1 MRMLKSIIF
10 AATTFLVFASCQKEL
25 KFDNTGLSA
34 GTFKKD
40 AGGDCGSITV
50 NGIFKKDSVLTT
62 ANFVDVQ
69 VNVSYPGTFDI
80 KSDAVNGY
88 SFSKTGSVV
97 LGANTVRLYA
107 AGKPIAA
114 GTNIFTITYGTSTC
128 TFAITVPGP
137 GVVPAVFTLSGSPAA
152 CLNAT
157 VGGIYTVNTTLA
169 PANTITI
176 EVDVTTTGTY
186 GIAAAP
192 VPTNGFAF
200 TGSGTFTSAGK
211 QLVTLTGT
219 GTPQRAGVS
228 SVSVTSISNTCTIP
242 VTVQSAAPPAV
253 FTLDGAPAA
262 CTGFTIAGI
271 YTAGSASSAGNTVK
285 LNVNVTTAGSY
296 NITTNTVNGIS
307 FSGTGILALGQ
318 QTIILTATGIP
329 TVAGT
334 FNTFKPN
341 IATTCNFAVTFVP
354 AAVPLNGDYFPL
366 TNNSWWSYDIVGQT
380 DTIYN
385 VVYGTKVYNTNTYTE
400 VQENF
405 GGAPNDTVHYRKSSN
420 NYFQWVISDWYS
432 AQFAFDNPAVVDINF
447 LKENTATGTTW
458 QSATYSGPIGSGSA
472 NADLKYDF
480 KIENANTSILVN
492 GKNYT
497 NVIYV
502 SVTVQLKIAP
512 SPVFT
517 AFEKNDFYYAKG
529 IGLVKV
535 RYNDLLGGTVIGE
548 VDIRNYKV
556 N

>member
-10 AATTFLVFASCQKEL
+10 AAAALVAFASCQKEL
-25 KFDNTGLSA
+25 KFDNSGASSGA
-34 GTFKKD
+34 FKKD
-40 AGGDCGSITV
+40 AGGDCSPITV

-80 KSDAVNGY
+80 KSDSVNGY

-97 LGANTVRLYA
+97 LGANTLRLYA
-107 AGKPIAA
+107 TGKPVSA
-114 GTNIFTITYGTSTC
+114 GTDKFTIKYGTSNC
-128 TFAITVPGP
+128 TFNITVPGP
-137 GVVPAVFTLSGSPAA
+137 GVVPAGFTLSGSPGA

-157 VGGIYTVNTTLA
+157 VGGVYTVNTQLA
-169 PANTITI
+169 PLNTLTI
-176 EVDVTTTGTY
+176 EIDVTTTGTY
-186 GIAAAP
+186 VIAASA
-192 VPTNGFAF
+192 VPANGFAF
-200 TGSGTFTSAGK
+200 TGSGTFTSVGK

-219 GTPQRAGVS
+219 GTPQRAEVS
-228 SVSVTSISNTCTIP
+228 AVNVTNISSTCTIP
-242 VTVQSAAPPAV
+242 VTVQPSAPPAV
-253 FTLDGAPAA
+253 FTLNGAPGT
-262 CTGFTIAGI
+262 CTGFTVAGV
-271 YTAGSASSAGNTVK
+271 YTAGSASSASNTVK

-307 FSGTGILALGQ
+307 FSGTGTLALGQ

-329 TVAGT
+329 AVAGT

-341 IATTCNFAVTFVP
+341 IASSCDFAVTFVP
-354 AAVPLNGDYFPL
+354 ATLPLNGDYFPL
-366 TNNSWWSYDIVGQT
+366 TNNSWWSYDIVGQP

-405 GGAPNDTVHYRKSSN
+405 GGAPNDTVHYRKSGN

-480 KIENANTSILVN
+480 KIENANTSIVVN
-492 GKNYT
+492 GKSYT

-529 IGLVKV
+529 IGLIKVK
-535 RYNDLLGGTVIGE
+535 YNDLLGGMVLGE

>member
-10 AATTFLVFASCQKEL
+10 AAATLVAFVSCQKEL
-25 KFDNTGLSA
+25 KFDNSGASS

-40 AGGDCGSITV
+40 GSGDCSPITI

-69 VNVSYPGTFDI
+69 ISVSYPGTFDI
-80 KSDAVNGY
+80 KSDSVNGY

-97 LGANTVRLYA
+97 LGLNTIRLYA
-107 AGKPIAA
+107 IGKPLAA

-152 CLNAT
+152 CINAT
-157 VGGIYTVNTTLA
+157 VGGVYTVNTALA
-169 PANTITI
+169 PSNTLTI

-186 GIAAAP
+186 VIAASP

-200 TGSGTFTSAGK
+200 TGSGTFTSLGK

-219 GTPQRAGVS
+219 GTPQRAEVS
-228 SVSVTSISNTCTIP
+228 AVNVTNISSTCNIP
-242 VTVQSAAPPAV
+242 VTVQPAAPPAV
-253 FTLDGAPAA
+253 FTLDGAPAT
-262 CTGFTIAGI
+262 CTGFTVAGV
-271 YTAGSASSAGNTVK
+271 YTAGSAASAGNTVK
-285 LNVNVTTAGSY
+285 LNVTVTTVGSY

-307 FSGTGILALGQ
+307 FSGTGTLALGA

-341 IATTCNFAVTFVP
+341 IATTCDFAVTFLP
-354 AAVPLNGDYFPL
+354 ATVPLNGDYFPL
-366 TNNSWWSYDIVGQT
+366 TNNSWWSYDIVGDP

-385 VVYGTKVYNTNTYTE
+385 VVYGTKVYNGNTYTE
-400 VQENF
+400 VEQQYSSV
-405 GGAPNDTVHYRKSSN
+405 PVDTGHYRKSGN

-432 AQFAFDNPAVVDINF
+432 AQFAFDNPVVVDINF

-458 QSATYSGPIGSGSA
+458 QSATYSGPFGTGAA
-472 NADLKYDF
+472 NADLRYDF
-480 KIENANTSILVN
+480 KIENANTSIVVN
-492 GKNYT
+492 GKSYT

-529 IGLVKV
+529 IGLIKVK
-535 RYNDLLGGTVIGE
+535 YNDLLGGMVIGE